1 MALVPFLVYAQN
13 GSASGSDAAG
23 ESPAPVVAPDDE
35 SAGSG
40 RVDESTLILGQPSP
54 ESTDSGVSPFTFWD
68 LLRMV
73 LVLAV
78 VVGIIYLVF
87 HLLKRASNGKYTD
100 SDLIRIVGS
109 QTLPG
114 NRAIYLV
121 QVGTQI
127 FMVGAGSESVTLLG
141 EITEKETVD
150 AMILAAA
157 ASADAP
163 RRSFGELVGS
173 LISGTQGASLD
184 LMREQRQRL
193 QRLRQ

>member
-1 MALVPFLVYAQN
+1 MALVPFLVYAQH
-13 GSASGSDAAG
+13 GPTSERDTGG
-23 ESPAPVVAPDDE
+23 APSEVVAAEDVSVEGD
-35 SAGSG
+35 

-54 ESTDSGVSPFTFWD
+54 ATTDSGVSPFTFWD

-73 LVLAV
+73 LVLAI

-87 HLLKRASNGKYTD
+87 HLLKRASNGKYAD
-100 SDLIRIVGS
+100 SDLIRIVGA

-150 AMILAAA
+150 AMILAAG
-157 ASADAP
+157 ASGDGP
-163 RRSFGELVGS
+163 RRSFGDLVGS
-173 LISGTQGASLD
+173 IIRGTQGASLD